1 MKTQQWISK
10 GNTTN
15 VLDADKIFVD
25 CPDKK
30 VQLIYHDL
38 DDCDND
44 RTKMILIGIFVFVA
58 FISII
63 SGAVLKSRKVP
74 NKVVLFIKKTFGGSG
89 YESVTN
95 EEVCDENN
103 YHYEVF
109 ILFADEDQ
117 DYVTSSIFEFC
128 SGIVV
133 TDR

>member
-1 MKTQQWISK
+1 
-10 GNTTN
+10 
-15 VLDADKIFVD
+15 
-25 CPDKK
+25 
-30 VQLIYHDL
+30 
-38 DDCDND
+38 
-44 RTKMILIGIFVFVA
+44 MIWIGIFVFVA

>member
-1 MKTQQWISK
+1 MLLVRQI
-10 GNTTN
+10 
-15 VLDADKIFVD
+15 VLLLRQV
-25 CPDKK
+25 
-30 VQLIYHDL
+30 
-38 DDCDND
+38 
-44 RTKMILIGIFVFVA
+44 
-58 FISII
+58 
-63 SGAVLKSRKVP
+63 VLLVRQ
-74 NKVVLFIKKTFGGSG
+74 VVLFIKKTFGGSG